1 MKHLFKIF
9 ATAAAAAL
17 TLISCGGADSAVTA
31 DEPQYAGYLF
41 AYFEGSGEA
50 EKQEQL
56 RFALSTDAV
65 NWTALNGN
73 RPIIASDTISK
84 SGGIRD
90 PHILRGMSFN
100 LVASDLFPLIYA
112 WG

>member
-17 TLISCGGADSAVTA
+17 MFISCGGADSAVTA

-65 NWTALNGN
+65 NWTALNGTA
-73 RPIIASDTISK
+73 P
-84 SGGIRD
+84 
-90 PHILRGMSFN
+90 
-100 LVASDLFPLIYA
+100 
-112 WG
+112 